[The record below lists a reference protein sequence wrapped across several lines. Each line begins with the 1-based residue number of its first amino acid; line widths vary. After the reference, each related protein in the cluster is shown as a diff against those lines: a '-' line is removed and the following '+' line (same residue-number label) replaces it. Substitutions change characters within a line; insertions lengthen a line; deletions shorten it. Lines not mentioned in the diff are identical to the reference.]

1 MIPNTK
7 ACFFVAIFSTC
18 LILNLLL
25 PFLHP
30 GTSSLHD
37 FDIFKSPSANYLLLI
52 LVFMVIAFVLSNILH
67 YACQQL
73 KKTLSHAPKIGN
85 ALVSQG
91 LITPEQ
97 LKEALLEQGL
107 RLGEVLTRAGR
118 ITNQQKEHAL
128 QFQKRQYREFGEILK
143 ELGYATGKD
152 IQWAM
157 DKMNRKVG
165 SILKEKRLVTD
176 YDITC
181 ALSLKDYQIDTD
193 GKIITRK

>member
-1 MIPNTK
+1 MIQNTK
-7 ACFFVAIFSTC
+7 VCFYIAIFSAC

-30 GTSSLHD
+30 ATSLLHD
-37 FDIFKSPSANYLLLI
+37 FDIFKSPSANYLLLV
-52 LVFMVIAFVLSNILH
+52 LVFMVIAFVLGNILH
-67 YACQQL
+67 YACRQF
-73 KKTLSHAPKIGN
+73 KKIVSRAPKIGN

-107 RLGEVLTRAGR
+107 RLGEILTRAHR
-118 ITNQQKEHAL
+118 ITDQQKEHAL
-128 QFQKRQYREFGEILK
+128 KLQKRQYREFGEILK
-143 ELGYATGKD
+143 ELGFATEKD

-157 DKMNRKVG
+157 DKTNRKIG

-181 ALSLKDYQIDTD
+181 ALSLKDYQIDAD
-193 GKIITRK
+193 GNIITRN

>member
-7 ACFFVAIFSTC
+7 VCLFIAIFSAC
-18 LILNLLL
+18 LILDLLL

-52 LVFMVIAFVLSNILH
+52 LIFMVIAFVLGNILH
-67 YACQQL
+67 YVCWQL
-73 KKTLSHAPKIGN
+73 KKIVSRGPKIGN

-107 RLGEVLTRAGR
+107 KLGEVLTRAGR
-118 ITNQQKEHAL
+118 ITDQQKQHAL
-128 QFQKRQYREFGEILK
+128 EFQKRQHRQFGEILK
-143 ELGYATGKD
+143 ELGYATEED

-157 DKMNRKVG
+157 NKIKRKIG

-181 ALSLKDYQIDTD
+181 ALSLKDYRIDANGT
-193 GKIITRK
+193 IITRE

>member
-1 MIPNTK
+1 M
-7 ACFFVAIFSTC
+7 
-18 LILNLLL
+18 
-25 PFLHP
+25 
-30 GTSSLHD
+30 
-37 FDIFKSPSANYLLLI
+37 LI

-97 LKEALLEQGL
+97 LKEALLEQEL

>member
-18 LILNLLL
+18 LILDLLL

-37 FDIFKSPSANYLLLI
+37 LDIFETPSANYLLLL
-52 LVFMVIAFVLSNILH
+52 LVFMLIAFVLGNILH
-67 YACQQL
+67 YACRLL
-73 KKTLSHAPKIGN
+73 KKTVSRAPKIGST
-85 ALVSQG
+85 LVSQG
-91 LITPEQ
+91 FITPEQ

-118 ITNQQKEHAL
+118 ITDQQKKHAL
-128 QFQKRQYREFGEILK
+128 NLQKKQYREFGEILK
-143 ELGYATGKD
+143 GLGYVSEAD

-157 DKMNRKVG
+157 DKMNRNIG

-181 ALSLKDYQIDTD
+181 ALSLKDYQIDAD
-193 GKIITRK
+193 GKIFTRK